1 MDALST
7 VPLAIAALAATI
19 GAILLAAAIARRSG
33 LAAAAR
39 SGRRLAV
46 IETVALDPRRRLVLA
61 RIDQAEALLLVGGES
76 DQVVGW
82 VTPPRAQPPGAATTG
97 DRA

>member
-1 MDALST
+1 MDTLST

-39 SGRRLAV
+39 PGRRLSV
-46 IETVALDPRRRLVLA
+46 VETVALDPRRRLVLA
-61 RIDQAEALLLVGGES
+61 RVDGAEALLLVGGET
-76 DQVVGW
+76 DAVVGW
-82 VTPPRAQPPGAATTG
+82 VTPPGNRAAEE
-97 DRA
+97 RA

>member
-1 MDALST
+1 MDTLST
-7 VPLAIAALAATI
+7 IPLAIAALAATI

-39 SGRRLAV
+39 PGRRLAV
-46 IETVALDPRRRLVLA
+46 VETVALDPRRRLVLA
-61 RIDQAEALLLVGGES
+61 RVDGAEALLLVGGES

-82 VTPPRAQPPGAATTG
+82 VRPPGAPAAG
-97 DRA
+97 DGA

>member
-1 MDALST
+1 MDTLST

-39 SGRRLAV
+39 PGRRLSV
-46 IETVALDPRRRLVLA
+46 VETVALDPRRRLVLA
-61 RIDQAEALLLVGGES
+61 RVDGAEALLIVGGES

-82 VTPPRAQPPGAATTG
+82 ITPPGRDSSGERP
-97 DRA
+97 

>member
-1 MDALST
+1 MDMLST
-7 VPLAIAALAATI
+7 IPLALAALAATI

-39 SGRRLAV
+39 TGRRLAV
-46 IETVALDPRRRLVLA
+46 VETIALDPRRRLVLA
-61 RIDQAEALLLVGGES
+61 RCDGAEALLLVGGES

-82 VTPPRAQPPGAATTG
+82 ITPPGAAHG
-97 DRA
+97 GGA